1 MRISD
6 WSSDV
11 CSSDLRVGV
20 VIGKVAV
27 DALIQ
32 QNVHARQ
39 PGDDGGQHLARRAV
53 AGVPGDLQGSPSRD
67 TGEQAF
73 DIGIEDGEAAD
84 AAPPARVVSRRRE
97 RAERLALRAEG
108 GHLLPAQ
115 IAPGAYGSTRRA
127 RDKETPPQ

>member
-1 MRISD
+1 M
-6 WSSDV
+6 WHGW
-11 CSSDLRVGV
+11 VGV

-32 QNVHARQ
+32 QIVHARQ

-97 RAERLALRAEG
+97 RAKRLDVGAEEG
-108 GHLLPAQ
+108 RLLPDQLEAVV
-115 IAPGAYGSTRRA
+115 A
-127 RDKETPPQ
+127 RSEEHTSELQSLMRTS